1 METTKK
7 SCWKEKF
14 SSILIVFNKKWEKK
28 KTKNVG
34 KFHFHGGKSEK
45 LYKSI
50 ANEWLKYFSIYD
62 EGKFLRDQK
71 IHVFLFNFDCVRN
84 NENSVIIIP
93 AIKIILFID
102 VH

>member
-1 METTKK
+1 MVENGSNERKKDKWKLQKK

-34 KFHFHGGKSEK
+34 KFHFLGGKSKK

-71 IHVFLFNFDCVRN
+71 IHVFLFNCDCVRN
-84 NENSVIIIP
+84 NENFSIP
-93 AIKIILFID
+93 
-102 VH
+102 